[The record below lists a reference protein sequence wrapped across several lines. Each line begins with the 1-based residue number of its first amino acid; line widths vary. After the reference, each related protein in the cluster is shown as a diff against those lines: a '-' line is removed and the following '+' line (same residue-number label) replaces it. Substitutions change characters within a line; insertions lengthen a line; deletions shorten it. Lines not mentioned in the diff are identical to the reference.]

1 MAALGETSE
10 EEDGPQ
16 EEEAA
21 VALMARSESES
32 DFEPVESLSQLK
44 DKVYGLSKAK
54 VEKLLLT

>member
-21 VALMARSESES
+21 VALMARSESELNL
-32 DFEPVESLSQLK
+32 ELVKSLS
-44 DKVYGLSKAK
+44 
-54 VEKLLLT
+54 